1 VRPVSQEK
9 KRLAESLI
17 RAKVARRRRLAAL
30 PIEEK
35 IRILVGM
42 QRLANDIRKKTGRQP
57 LPEWDI
63 ET

>member
-1 VRPVSQEK
+1 MRPVSQEK

>member
-1 VRPVSQEK
+1 MKQVSQK
-9 KRLAESLI
+9 KKDLAEKLF
-17 RAKVARRRRLAAL
+17 RAKVARRRQLAAL

-35 IRILVGM
+35 IKILVAM
-42 QRLANDIRKKTGRQP
+42 QRLANDVRRKTGRQP